1 VARVDAGKLMAGSAA
16 ERADELHVARLSL
29 ERRTHSLRA
38 IGERSAAA
46 RDLGLDL
53 VRGLD
58 LEPRQAAQPG
68 GVEGDEVLAVRERG
82 EAVVVGVK
90 TVALRVGAEIL
101 ALEERLQAV
110 RSQALDEHRALVE
123 K

>member
-1 VARVDAGKLMAGSAA
+1 MEIDA
-16 ERADELHVARLSL
+16 
-29 ERRTHSLRA
+29 T
-38 IGERSAAA
+38 
-46 RDLGLDL
+46 
-53 VRGLD
+53 
-58 LEPRQAAQPG
+58 
-68 GVEGDEVLAVRERG
+68 EVHAVRERG

-123 K
+123 KREVPHRLHGKEALANEAVDERRPMRIVDELRKAAVVDLGLVVVDV